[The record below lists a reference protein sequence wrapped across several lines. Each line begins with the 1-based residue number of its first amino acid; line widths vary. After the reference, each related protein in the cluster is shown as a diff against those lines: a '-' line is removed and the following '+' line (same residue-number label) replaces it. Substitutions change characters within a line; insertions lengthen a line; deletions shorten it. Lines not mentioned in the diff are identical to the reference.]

1 MQADGP
7 EADASPAPP
16 QAGAPR
22 RVFISYRRSDSASA
36 AGRLDDALK
45 QVFGQAR
52 VFRDTKDI
60 RPGMNFVT
68 TIEQGLRDCAVVLA
82 VIGPNWLARLQ
93 NFGSRP
99 SDGPVDFLR
108 FEIKSALTQGVQLIP
123 ILVDGATMPVAQGLP
138 DELKPLVQLQGLEL
152 RDKDWE
158 HDLEQLA
165 EVLRPILDPPQI
177 DTPPAVPTNRRVGVA
192 TALGVAIIVLIAI
205 VHAGLSRGPLTGIG
219 AAAPDL
225 VGSLLRYQ
233 DGKAGIGALVAGAL
247 LFILRA
253 LAKQYS
259 DALAGRFADWL
270 RNGRVFAVVTGCV
283 IALPLLWM
291 ADRLLLAAALAL
303 LAAAYLAARGLMPRF
318 FASPVRAGL
327 AGAGAL
333 IVLAGAWRADIL
345 TDRERQSSFDVAFV
359 LPPEGDPDPEAGL
372 RIFGDVSKALQIA
385 LKDADNVEVMPTQLT
400 KDDFHRYVI
409 SDSPTL
415 LGLKGRKGYPR
426 VFVRV
431 HYSHDAAAGVKRI
444 GVRPY
449 FRPTGHTQT
458 LRFPERWDKLP
469 MAGSAASQ
477 VVALKAGFELI
488 AFLAS
493 EGVLRLDPKQQQQV
507 WLNLF
512 DEYVDALAL
521 TRGDCTMADNQLASL
536 RALRATLNESEL
548 RRVLFDTCVASASPP
563 AGTPGADASTK
574 AVATA
579 AAPYADLMPP

>member
-1 MQADGP
+1 VQADGP

-16 QAGAPR
+16 RAGASR

-45 QVFGQAR
+45 QAFGQAR

-68 TIEQGLRDCAVVLA
+68 TIEQGLRDCTVVLA

-108 FEIKSALTQGVQLIP
+108 FEIKSALAQGVQLIP
-123 ILVDGATMPVAQGLP
+123 ILVDGATMPVAQDLP

-205 VHAGLSRGPLTGIG
+205 VHAGLPRGPLTSIG

-225 VGSLLRYQ
+225 VGSLLRNQ
-233 DGKAGIGALVAGAL
+233 GGEAGIGVLVAGT

-270 RNGRVFAVVTGCV
+270 RNGRVFTVVTGCA

-303 LAAAYLAARGLMPRF
+303 LAAAYLAARGLAPRF
-318 FASPVRAGL
+318 FAAPVRAGL

-333 IVLAGAWRADIL
+333 IVLAGAWGADIR

-359 LPPEGDPDPEAGL
+359 LPPEGGPDLEAGL

-415 LGLKGRKGYPR
+415 LGMKGHKGYPR
-426 VFVRV
+426 VFIRV
-431 HYSHDAAAGVKRI
+431 SYSHDAATGVKRI

-449 FRPTGHTQT
+449 FRPAERTQP

-521 TRGDCTMADNQLASL
+521 TRGDCTVVDNQLASL

-563 AGTPGADASTK
+563 ADTPGTDASTK